1 MMRSRK
7 TRGGP
12 SVPFAFA
19 RPSSIGLAAWFA
31 CASGAFA
38 DEPSQKPAPAPAGQQ
53 SSIEDR
59 LRKLEE
65 MNRQILEQN
74 RQILDQAD
82 KTRRDAE
89 NRLKVSDDRYRE
101 LEERYKELRG
111 KVEQAPGEAK
121 TAEPKVTSPPPTGPS
136 LAQPEEREEKD
147 DHPELPLN
155 ARLGEGFSLKS
166 IDDEYILRFHVLDQ
180 TDFKDFIPNNQSPTR
195 SGLYIPRVR
204 LYFEGRLTDFFEYEV
219 SLQRSV
225 DGAWD
230 LLDGN
235 LNINFDERFQ
245 IKFGR
250 MLTPYS
256 FDWYDHLEQYFITP
270 ERSLFALNYG
280 LARQAGLLAHGYL
293 ADDRIQYAVGGY
305 DGHLVGLA
313 DNNTSRDVAAYLNIR
328 PFLLTENRPALKN
341 FNIGGSIFGGLQV
354 SPQNPL
360 PLRTS
365 IQSAENDEAA
375 QSATST
381 YLRFNEDAYNL
392 GNRQGGA
399 IHLAY
404 YLGGL
409 SIESEVQKA
418 NFTYAKAQEPGRFGV
433 PVSGFHVATS
443 YFITGEQ
450 VNRRETVVP
459 LHPFDKRKK
468 LWGPGAIEPFVRY
481 SQLNLGQAV
490 FKDGL
495 ADPNDWS
502 ANAYMTELGF
512 NWYLNQYIKFYVD
525 WQHVYFGGKA
535 VLLNPNSGLHG
546 LYNDLFWVRC
556 QVYF

>member
-1 MMRSRK
+1 MRNRK

-12 SVPFAFA
+12 LTPLANGW
-19 RPSSIGLAAWFA
+19 PLSIGLAAWIA
-31 CASGAFA
+31 CAPRALAA
-38 DEPSQKPAPAPAGQQ
+38 DPPQNPTSATQESK
-53 SSIEDR
+53 IEER

-65 MNRQILEQN
+65 MNRLILEQN
-74 RQILDQAD
+74 RQILNQAD
-82 KTRRDAE
+82 QTKREAE
-89 NRLKVSDDRYRE
+89 TRLKASDDRYRDLENKYNE
-101 LEERYKELRG
+101 LKTR
-111 KVEQAPGEAK
+111 VEQVPEKADSK
-121 TAEPKVTSPPPTGPS
+121 ITSPPPTGPS
-136 LAQPEEREEKD
+136 LGQPEEREEHGE
-147 DHPELPLN
+147 HPELPLN

-166 IDDEYILRFHVLDQ
+166 EDDEYILRFHVLDQ

-293 ADDRIQYAVGGY
+293 ADDRIQYAIGGY

-313 DNNTSRDVAAYLNIR
+313 DNNTSRDVAAYLNLR
-328 PFLLTENRPALKN
+328 PFLKTEDRPALRN

-354 SPQNPL
+354 SPQGPL

-381 YLRFNEDAYNL
+381 FLRFNEDAFSL
-392 GNRQGGA
+392 GGRQGGA

-404 YLGGL
+404 YVGGL
-409 SIESEVQKA
+409 SLESEVQRA
-418 NFTYAKAQEPGRFGV
+418 TFGYAKSQETGHFNV

-459 LHPFDKRKK
+459 LHPFDRRKH
-468 LWGPGAIEPFVRY
+468 LWGPGAIEPYFRY
-481 SQLNLGQAV
+481 SQLNLSQNV

-495 ADPNDWS
+495 SDPNDWS
-502 ANAYMTELGF
+502 ANAYMTEIGF
-512 NWYLNQYIKFYVD
+512 NWYLNQYIKWYVD
-525 WQHVYFGGKA
+525 WQHAYFGGKE

-546 LYNDLFWVRC
+546 KYNDLFWVRC